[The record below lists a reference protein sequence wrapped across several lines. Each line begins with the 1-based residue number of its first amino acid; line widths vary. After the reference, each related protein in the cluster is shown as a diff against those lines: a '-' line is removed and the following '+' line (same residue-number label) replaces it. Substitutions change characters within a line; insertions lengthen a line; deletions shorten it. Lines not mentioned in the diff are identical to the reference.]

1 MLKFILKR
9 VLYFIPTWLA
19 ISVVVFQLSQCTSGD
34 PVAIRLQNDE
44 EKGSSNEGLYEQTA
58 RQMGYDK
65 PTFYVSITS
74 KAYPD
79 TLYKILR
86 KDQRVALESLI
97 NKYGNWDEISAYH
110 HAVKS
115 FLSKNDKNMEYSDI
129 PNPFGTE
136 GPIFENDLQQLL
148 IQSDVGKIQ
157 FHIKNLQNF
166 PLTQNFQSAE
176 IQNIGKSFEN
186 VIKNP
191 TRSFLFTPK
200 ITFNGFD
207 NRYHY
212 WLMRFV
218 KGDFGVSLRDD
229 LPVSKKLANPL
240 SITLV
245 MSLFAILL
253 SYLIAIPLGIYA
265 ASKQGTRIERWLTRS
280 IFALYSVPTFWIA
293 TLAIVFLTTPQYGLK
308 IFPSAGMADLAPD
321 TSFWAW
327 LRANLGKLILPIF
340 CMSIH
345 LTMVLTRHLQSNML
359 ETLASDYIR
368 TAKAKGTPLRL
379 ILIKHAFR
387 NALFPLI
394 TIFGQLLPSLITG
407 SFIVE
412 FIFNIPGMGWTVF
425 EAIGNRDWTVVYAV
439 VMLASLMILIGSLLT
454 DVLYQ
459 KLNPRVKL

>member
-9 VLYFIPTWLA
+9 VLFFIPTWLA

-34 PVAIRLQNDE
+34 PVAIRLQSEDE
-44 EKGSSNEGLYEQTA
+44 KSNANEGLYEQTA

-65 PTFYVSITS
+65 PVFYVSITS

-79 TLYKILR
+79 TLYKISR
-86 KDQRVALESLI
+86 KDQRVALENLI
-97 NKYGNWDEISAYH
+97 KQFGNWREISAYH
-110 HAVKS
+110 QAVKS
-115 FLSKNDKNMEYSDI
+115 FLSKIEGN
-129 PNPFGTE
+129 TE
-136 GPIFENDLQQLL
+136 GVKFKNDLQQLL
-148 IQSDVGKIQ
+148 IQGDVAKIQ
-157 FHIKNLQNF
+157 FHLKNLQNT
-166 PLTQNFQSAE
+166 PLLQNFQRAE
-176 IQNIGKSFEN
+176 IQNITKTFEK
-186 VIKNP
+186 IIQNP
-191 TRSFLFTPK
+191 TRTLLFVPK
-200 ITFNGFD
+200 IAFNGFD
-207 NRYHY
+207 NQYHH
-212 WLMRFV
+212 WLLRV
-218 KGDFGVSLRDD
+218 IKGDFGVSLRDD

-240 SITLV
+240 SITLL
-245 MSLFAILL
+245 MSFFAIFL

-265 ASKQGTRIERWLTRS
+265 ASKQGTRLERWLTRS

-308 IFPSAGMADLAPD
+308 IFASAGMVDLAPD
-321 TSFWAW
+321 ASFWTW
-327 LRANLGKLILPIF
+327 LGANLGKLVLPIL

-359 ETLASDYIR
+359 ETLQSDYIR
-368 TAKAKGTPLRL
+368 TAKAKGTPQRL

-425 EAIGNRDWTVVYAV
+425 EAISNRDWTVVYAV

>member
-9 VLYFIPTWLA
+9 ILFFIPTWLVV
-19 ISVVVFQLSQCTSGD
+19 SVVVFQLSQCTSGD

-44 EKGSSNEGLYEQTA
+44 GKGNSNEGLYEQTA
-58 RQMGYDK
+58 QQMGFNK

-86 KDQRVALESLI
+86 KDQRSALESLI
-97 NKYGNWDEISAYH
+97 NQYGNWDKISNYH
-110 HAVKS
+110 HSIKS
-115 FLSKNDKNMEYSDI
+115 FLSKIERD
-129 PNPFGTE
+129 TE
-136 GPIFENDLQQLL
+136 GVKLKNDLQQLL
-148 IQSDVGKIQ
+148 IQSDEDKIR
-157 FHIKNLQNF
+157 FYVKNLQKV
-166 PLTQNFQSAE
+166 PLS
-176 IQNIGKSFEN
+176 QNILRNEVQNILNLFEK
-186 VIKNP
+186 VTKNP
-191 TRSFLFTPK
+191 TRSFLFIPK
-200 ITFNGFD
+200 ISFNGFD
-207 NRYHY
+207 NRYHH
-212 WLMRFV
+212 WLMRFA

-229 LPVSKKLANPL
+229 LPVSKKTSNPL
-240 SITLV
+240 SITLL
-245 MSLFAILL
+245 MSLFAIIL

-265 ASKQGTRIERWLTRS
+265 ASKKGTRIERWITRS

-308 IFPSAGMADLAPD
+308 IFPSAGMGDLALD
-321 TSFWAW
+321 ASFWTW
-327 LRANLGKLILPIF
+327 MSANLGKLILPIL
-340 CMSIH
+340 CLSVH

-359 ETLASDYIR
+359 ETLQSDYIR
-368 TAKAKGTPLRL
+368 TAKAKGTPQRL

-425 EAIGNRDWTVVYAV
+425 EAINNRDWTVVYAV
-439 VMLASLMILIGSLLT
+439 IMLASLMILIGSLLT

-459 KLNPRVKL
+459 KLNPRVLL

>member
-1 MLKFILKR
+1 MLKFIIKR
-9 VLYFIPTWLA
+9 VLFFIPTWLA

-34 PVAIRLQNDE
+34 PVAVRLQNDE
-44 EKGSSNEGLYEQTA
+44 DKGGLNDALYEQTA
-58 RQMGYDK
+58 RQLGYDK
-65 PTFYVSITS
+65 PSFYASITS

-79 TLYKILR
+79 TLYKIIR
-86 KDQRVALESLI
+86 KDQRIALENLI
-97 NKYGNWDEISAYH
+97 NQYGNWDRISVYH
-110 HAVKS
+110 HSIKT
-115 FLSKNDKNMEYSDI
+115 FLSKIEGNTVDGG
-129 PNPFGTE
+129 NPDAIGK
-136 GPIFENDLQQLL
+136 GVKLRNDLQQLL
-148 IQSDVGKIQ
+148 IQSEKDKIQ
-157 FHIKNLQNF
+157 FHIENLNKI
-166 PLTQNFQSAE
+166 PLSQSFIRE
-176 IQNIGKSFEN
+176 EVQNIAKTFEN
-186 VIKNP
+186 IVQNP
-191 TRSFLFTPK
+191 TRSFLFMPK
-200 ITFNGFD
+200 IAFYGLD
-207 NRYHY
+207 NQYHN
-212 WLMRFV
+212 WLIRFV
-218 KGDFGVSLRDD
+218 KGDFSVSLRDD
-229 LPVSKKLANPL
+229 LSVSKKLSNPL
-240 SITLV
+240 SITLL
-245 MSLFAILL
+245 MSLFAIIL

-321 TSFWAW
+321 ASLLTW
-327 LRANLGKLILPIF
+327 LGANLSKLILPIL

-359 ETLASDYIR
+359 ETFQSDYIR
-368 TAKAKGTPLRL
+368 TAKAKGTPQRL

-394 TIFGQLLPSLITG
+394 TIFGQLLPTLITG

-425 EAIGNRDWTVVYAV
+425 EAINNRDWTVVYAV

-459 KLNPRVKL
+459 KLNPRVQF

>member
-9 VLYFIPTWLA
+9 VFFFIPTWLA

-34 PVAIRLQNDE
+34 PVAVRLQNDE

-65 PTFYVSITS
+65 PTFYASITS

-97 NKYGNWDEISAYH
+97 NQYGNWREISAYH
-110 HAVKS
+110 DAVKS
-115 FLSKNDKNMEYSDI
+115 FLSKIEEN
-129 PNPFGTE
+129 TE
-136 GPIFENDLQQLL
+136 GVKLRNDLQQLL

-157 FHIKNLQNF
+157 FHIKNLQIF
-166 PLTQNFQSAE
+166 PLAQNFQSVE
-176 IQNIGKSFEN
+176 VQNIAKNFEN

-191 TRSFLFTPK
+191 TRSFLFIPK

-207 NRYHY
+207 NRYHH
-212 WLMRFV
+212 WLMGFI
-218 KGDFGVSLRDD
+218 KGDFGASLRDD

-240 SITLV
+240 SITLI

-265 ASKQGTRIERWLTRS
+265 ASKQGTRIERWLSRS
-280 IFALYSVPTFWIA
+280 IFALYSVPTFWVA
-293 TLAIVFLTTPQYGLK
+293 TLAIIFLTTPQYGLK

-321 TSFWAW
+321 ASFWTW
-327 LRANLGKLILPIF
+327 LGANLGKLILPIL

-359 ETLASDYIR
+359 ETLESDYIR
-368 TAKAKGTPLRL
+368 TAKAKGTPQRL

-394 TIFGQLLPSLITG
+394 TIFGQLLPTLITG

>member
-1 MLKFILKR
+1 MLKFIIKR
-9 VLYFIPTWLA
+9 MFFFMPTWLA

-44 EKGSSNEGLYEQTA
+44 EKGYSNEGLYDQTA

-65 PTFYVSITS
+65 PSFYVSITS

-86 KDQRVALESLI
+86 KDQRLALENLI
-97 NKYGNWDEISAYH
+97 SQFGNWREISAYH
-110 HAVKS
+110 HSIKS
-115 FLSKNDKNMEYSDI
+115 FLSKIERD
-129 PNPFGTE
+129 TE
-136 GPIFENDLQQLL
+136 GVKLKNDLQQLL
-148 IQSDVGKIQ
+148 IQSDEDKIR
-157 FHIKNLQNF
+157 FYIENLQKV
-166 PLTQNFQSAE
+166 PLFQNNLSKEVQIIVNSFKNVTQ
-176 IQNIGKSFEN
+176 
-186 VIKNP
+186 NP
-191 TRSFLFTPK
+191 TRSFLFIPQ

-207 NRYHY
+207 NRYNH
-212 WLMRFV
+212 WLIGFLR
-218 KGDFGVSLRDD
+218 GDFGTSLRDD
-229 LPVSKKLANPL
+229 LPVSKKISNPL
-240 SITLV
+240 SITLL
-245 MSLFAILL
+245 MSLFAIIL
-253 SYLIAIPLGIYA
+253 SYFIAIPLGIYA

-293 TLAIVFLTTPQYGLK
+293 TLAIVFFTTPQYGLK

-321 TSFWAW
+321 ASFWTW
-327 LRANLGKLILPIF
+327 MYANLGKLILPIL
-340 CMSIH
+340 CLSLH

-359 ETLASDYIR
+359 ETLQSDYIR
-368 TAKAKGTPLRL
+368 TAKAKGTPQRL
-379 ILIKHAFR
+379 ILVKHAFR

-425 EAIGNRDWTVVYAV
+425 EAINNRDWTIVYAV
-439 VMLASLMILIGSLLT
+439 IMLAALMILIGSLLT

-459 KLNPRVKL
+459 KLNPRVFL

>member
-9 VLYFIPTWLA
+9 VLFFIPTWLA

-86 KDQRVALESLI
+86 KDQRTALENLI
-97 NKYGNWDEISAYH
+97 NQFGNWREISAYH

-115 FLSKNDKNMEYSDI
+115 FLSKNDKN
-129 PNPFGTE
+129 TE
-136 GPIFENDLQQLL
+136 GPIFSNDLQQLL
-148 IQSDVGKIQ
+148 IHSDVGKIR
-157 FHIKNLQNF
+157 FHLKSLQNF
-166 PLTQNFQSAE
+166 PLAQSFQSTE
-176 IQNIGKSFEN
+176 IQNIIESFEN
-186 VIKNP
+186 VIQNP
-191 TRSFLFTPK
+191 TRSFLFMPK
-200 ITFNGFD
+200 ITFNGLD
-207 NRYHY
+207 NQYHH
-212 WLMRFV
+212 WLVRLV

-240 SITLV
+240 CITLV

-280 IFALYSVPTFWIA
+280 IFAFYSVPTFWVA
-293 TLAIVFLTTPQYGLK
+293 TLAIIFLTTPQYGLR
-308 IFPSAGMADLAPD
+308 IFPSAGMADLPPD
-321 TSFWAW
+321 ASFWAW
-327 LRANLGKLILPIF
+327 LGANLSKLILPIL

-345 LTMVLTRHLQSNML
+345 LTMILTRHLQSNMV
-359 ETLASDYIR
+359 ETLQSDYIR
-368 TAKAKGTPLRL
+368 TAKAKGTPQRL

-394 TIFGQLLPSLITG
+394 SIFGQLLPTLITG

-425 EAIGNRDWTVVYAV
+425 EAISNRDWTVVYIV

-459 KLNPRVKL
+459 KVNPRVLF

>member
-9 VLYFIPTWLA
+9 VLFFIPTWLA

-86 KDQRVALESLI
+86 KDQRTALENLI
-97 NKYGNWDEISAYH
+97 NQFGNWREISAYH

-115 FLSKNDKNMEYSDI
+115 FLSKNDKN
-129 PNPFGTE
+129 TE
-136 GPIFENDLQQLL
+136 GTIFSNDLQQLL
-148 IQSDVGKIQ
+148 IHSDVGKIR
-157 FHIKNLQNF
+157 FHLKNLQNF
-166 PLTQNFQSAE
+166 PLAQSFQSTE
-176 IQNIGKSFEN
+176 IQNIIKSFEN
-186 VIKNP
+186 VIQNP
-191 TRSFLFTPK
+191 TRSFLFMPK
-200 ITFNGFD
+200 ITFNGLD
-207 NRYHY
+207 NQYHH
-212 WLMRFV
+212 WLVRLV

-229 LPVSKKLANPL
+229 LPVSKKLATPL
-240 SITLV
+240 CITLV

-280 IFALYSVPTFWIA
+280 IFVLYSVPTFWVA
-293 TLAIVFLTTPQYGLK
+293 TLAIIFLTTPQYGLR
-308 IFPSAGMADLAPD
+308 IFPSAGMADLPPD
-321 TSFWAW
+321 ASFWAW
-327 LRANLGKLILPIF
+327 LGANLSKLILPIL

-345 LTMVLTRHLQSNML
+345 LTMILTRHLQSNMV
-359 ETLASDYIR
+359 ETLQSDYIR
-368 TAKAKGTPLRL
+368 TAKAKGTPQRL

-394 TIFGQLLPSLITG
+394 SIFGQLLPTLITG

-425 EAIGNRDWTVVYAV
+425 EAISNRDWTVVYIV

-459 KLNPRVKL
+459 KVNPRVLF

>member
-9 VLYFIPTWLA
+9 ILFFIPTWLA

-34 PVAIRLQNDE
+34 PVAIRLQNDD
-44 EKGSSNEGLYEQTA
+44 EKSSANEGLYEQTA

-79 TLYKILR
+79 SLYKILR
-86 KDQRVALESLI
+86 KDQRTALENLI
-97 NKYGNWDEISAYH
+97 NKYGNWDKISAYH
-110 HAVKS
+110 LAVKA
-115 FLSKNDKNMEYSDI
+115 FLSKNEGN
-129 PNPFGTE
+129 TE
-136 GPIFENDLQQLL
+136 GPNFNNDLQQLL
-148 IQSDVGKIQ
+148 IHSDVGKIQ
-157 FHIKNLQNF
+157 FHLKNLQNF
-166 PLTQNFQSAE
+166 PLLQNFQSEE
-176 IQNIGKSFEN
+176 IQNIFKSFEN
-186 VIKNP
+186 VTKNP
-191 TRSFLFTPK
+191 TRSLIFIPK
-200 ITFNGFD
+200 ITFNGLD
-207 NRYHY
+207 NQYHH

-218 KGDFGVSLRDD
+218 KSDFGVSLRDD

-253 SYLIAIPLGIYA
+253 SYWMAIPLGIYA

-308 IFPSAGMADLAPD
+308 IFASAGMVDLAPD
-321 TSFWAW
+321 ASFWTW
-327 LRANLGKLILPIF
+327 LGANLGKLILPIL

-345 LTMVLTRHLQSNML
+345 LTMVLTRHLQSNMV
-359 ETLASDYIR
+359 ETLQSDYIR
-368 TAKAKGTPLRL
+368 TAKAKGTPQRL

-394 TIFGQLLPSLITG
+394 TIFGQLLPTLITG

-425 EAIGNRDWTVVYAV
+425 EAINNRDWTVVYAV

>member
-9 VLYFIPTWLA
+9 TLFFIPTWLA

-44 EKGSSNEGLYEQTA
+44 EKGNSNDGLYEQTA

-65 PTFYVSITS
+65 PSFYISITS
-74 KAYPD
+74 KAHPD

-86 KDQRVALESLI
+86 KDQRLALENLT
-97 NKYGNWDEISAYH
+97 NQYGNWDKISNYH
-110 HAVKS
+110 HSIKS
-115 FLSKNDKNMEYSDI
+115 FLSKIERD
-129 PNPFGTE
+129 TE
-136 GPIFENDLQQLL
+136 GVNLKNDLQQLL
-148 IQSDVGKIQ
+148 IQSDEDKIR
-157 FHIKNLQNF
+157 FHIGNLQKV
-166 PLTQNFQSAE
+166 PLYQNNLSKEVQIIVNSFKNITQ
-176 IQNIGKSFEN
+176 
-186 VIKNP
+186 NP
-191 TRSFLFTPK
+191 TRSFLFMPK

-207 NRYHY
+207 NRYNH
-212 WLMRFV
+212 WLIRFL
-218 KGDFGVSLRDD
+218 KGDFGTSLRDD
-229 LPVSKKLANPL
+229 LSISKKISNPL
-240 SITLV
+240 SITLL
-245 MSLFAILL
+245 MSLFAIIL

-321 TSFWAW
+321 ASFWTW
-327 LRANLGKLILPIF
+327 MGANLGKLILPIL
-340 CMSIH
+340 CLSLH

-359 ETLASDYIR
+359 ETLQSDYIR
-368 TAKAKGTPLRL
+368 TAKAKGTPQRL
-379 ILIKHAFR
+379 ILVKHAFR

-425 EAIGNRDWTVVYAV
+425 EAINNRDWTVVYAV
-439 VMLASLMILIGSLLT
+439 IMLASLMILIGSLLT

-459 KLNPRVKL
+459 KLNPRVLL

>member
-9 VLYFIPTWLA
+9 VFFFIPTWLA

-34 PVAIRLQNDE
+34 PVAIRLQNDD
-44 EKGSSNEGLYEQTA
+44 EKSNSNANLYEQTA

-86 KDQRVALESLI
+86 KDQRTALENLI
-97 NKYGNWDEISAYH
+97 NQYGNWREISAYH
-110 HAVKS
+110 HSIKS
-115 FLSKNDKNMEYSDI
+115 FLSKNDKN
-129 PNPFGTE
+129 TE
-136 GPIFENDLQQLL
+136 GPNFNNDLQQLL
-148 IQSDVGKIQ
+148 IHSDVGKVQ
-157 FHIKNLQNF
+157 FHLKNLQNS
-166 PLTQNFQSAE
+166 PLLQNFQSEE
-176 IQNIGKSFEN
+176 IKNIVKAFEN
-186 VIKNP
+186 VTQNP
-191 TRSFLFTPK
+191 TRSFLFIPK
-200 ITFNGFD
+200 IAFNGL
-207 NRYHY
+207 NNQYHH
-212 WLMRFV
+212 WLMRFI
-218 KGDFGVSLRDD
+218 KGDFGASLRDD
-229 LPVSKKLANPL
+229 LPVSKKISNPL
-240 SITLV
+240 SITLI

-265 ASKQGTRIERWLTRS
+265 AAKQGTRTERWLTRS
-280 IFALYSVPTFWIA
+280 IFALYSVPTFWVA

-321 TSFWAW
+321 ASFWTW
-327 LRANLGKLILPIF
+327 LGANLGKLTLPIL

-359 ETLASDYIR
+359 ETLQTDYIR
-368 TAKAKGTPLRL
+368 TAKAKGTPQHL

-394 TIFGQLLPSLITG
+394 TIFGQLLPTLITG

-425 EAIGNRDWTVVYAV
+425 EAISNRDWTVVYAV

-459 KLNPRVKL
+459 KLNPRVEL

>member
-1 MLKFILKR
+1 MIKFIIKR
-9 VLYFIPTWLA
+9 VLFFIPTWLA

-34 PVAIRLQNDE
+34 PVAVRLQNDDD
-44 EKGSSNEGLYEQTA
+44 KGGLNDALYEQTA
-58 RQMGYDK
+58 RQLGYDK
-65 PTFYVSITS
+65 PSFYVSITS

-79 TLYKILR
+79 TLYKIVR
-86 KDQRVALESLI
+86 KDQRTALENL
-97 NKYGNWDEISAYH
+97 NNQYGNWDKISVYH
-110 HAVKS
+110 HSIKA
-115 FLSKNDKNMEYSDI
+115 FLSKIEGNTVDGG
-129 PNPFGTE
+129 NPDAIEKGVKLR
-136 GPIFENDLQQLL
+136 NDLQQLL
-148 IQSDVGKIQ
+148 IQSEKDKIQ
-157 FHIKNLQNF
+157 FHIENLKKIPLAQNYLKN
-166 PLTQNFQSAE
+166 E
-176 IQNIGKSFEN
+176 VQNIAKSFEN
-186 VIKNP
+186 VTQNP
-191 TRSFLFTPK
+191 TRSFLFIPK
-200 ITFNGFD
+200 INFYGLN
-207 NRYHY
+207 NQYHQ

-218 KGDFGVSLRDD
+218 KGNFGVSLRDD
-229 LPVSKKLANPL
+229 LPVSKKLSNPL
-240 SITLV
+240 SITLL
-245 MSLFAILL
+245 MSLFAIIL

-321 TSFWAW
+321 ASLLTW
-327 LRANLGKLILPIF
+327 LGVNLSKLTLPIL

-359 ETLASDYIR
+359 ETFQSDYIR
-368 TAKAKGTPLRL
+368 TAKAKGTPQRL

-394 TIFGQLLPSLITG
+394 TIFGQLLPTLITG

-425 EAIGNRDWTVVYAV
+425 EAINNRDWTVVYAV

>member
-9 VLYFIPTWLA
+9 VLFFIPTWLA

-34 PVAIRLQNDE
+34 PVAVRLQNDE
-44 EKGSSNEGLYEQTA
+44 EKGGFNDALYEQTA
-58 RQMGYDK
+58 RQLGYDK
-65 PTFYVSITS
+65 PSFYASITS

-86 KDQRVALESLI
+86 KDQRTALENLI
-97 NKYGNWDEISAYH
+97 NQYGNWDKISVYH
-110 HAVKS
+110 HAIKS
-115 FLSKNDKNMEYSDI
+115 FLSKIERD
-129 PNPFGTE
+129 TE
-136 GPIFENDLQQLL
+136 GLKLTNDLQQLL
-148 IQSDVGKIQ
+148 IQSEKGKIQ
-157 FHIKNLQNF
+157 FHIENLKKIPLKQNY
-166 PLTQNFQSAE
+166 LSKE
-176 IQNIGKSFEN
+176 VENIAKSFEK
-186 VIKNP
+186 ITQNP
-191 TRSFLFTPK
+191 TQSLLFIPK
-200 ITFNGFD
+200 ITFNGLD
-207 NRYHY
+207 NQYHY

-229 LPVSKKLANPL
+229 LPVSIKLSNPL
-240 SITLV
+240 SITLL
-245 MSLFAILL
+245 MSFFAILL

-265 ASKQGTRIERWLTRS
+265 SSKQGTRMERWLTRS
-280 IFALYSVPTFWIA
+280 IFALYSVPTFWVA

-321 TSFWAW
+321 ASLLTW
-327 LRANLGKLILPIF
+327 LGANLSKLILPVL

-359 ETLASDYIR
+359 ETFQSDYIR
-368 TAKAKGTPLRL
+368 TAKAKGTPQRL

-394 TIFGQLLPSLITG
+394 TIFGQLLPTLITG

-425 EAIGNRDWTVVYAV
+425 EAISNRDWTVVYAV
-439 VMLASLMILIGSLLT
+439 VMLSSLMILIGSLLT

-459 KLNPRVKL
+459 KLNPRVDL